1 MVRIPIWDR
10 LQSRRPPFR
19 VNSTL
24 FQFECELQNRKQ
36 GTGDPGNS
44 EITLV
49 FMPPQRLNAV
59 PGKVIAALICCA
71 ALAWA
76 APTWAADVVSVGSV
90 DATSANLWPLHIA
103 QKNGYF
109 AASNLKIDL
118 VFAQSN
124 ASVIQQLAA
133 GSYAVAPSAGM
144 VDPIRA
150 IDKGAPVALVRIVI
164 QAPPYALL
172 AKPEI
177 KKIEDLKGK
186 TIIIG
191 GAKDITR
198 IFTERM
204 LEPHGLKSGD
214 YDYVFAGATSA
225 RFAALKSGAVDA
237 ALLTVPFNFYAES
250 AGFTNLG
257 FTFDYLPDMPFAGMA
272 VNRDWAAANTDVLKR
287 FLDCYNKGV
296 AWFDDPVNH
305 DAAVKLQ
312 MEVSKIGQDDVEKAY
327 AFLRDKNL
335 FEPTG
340 KVSKRKVNNVIDAL
354 RALGDLPAGF
364 TVDRLVLPG
373 VTQIS
378 D

>member
-1 MVRIPIWDR
+1 MG
-10 LQSRRPPFR
+10 RP
-19 VNSTL
+19 VL
-24 FQFECELQNRKQ
+24 I
-36 GTGDPGNS
+36 G
-44 EITLV
+44 LV
-49 FMPPQRLNAV
+49 VAAA
-59 PGKVIAALICCA
+59 AALSPALPA
-71 ALAWA
+71 A
-76 APTWAADVVSVGSV
+76 AADLVSVGSV
-90 DATSANLWPLHIA
+90 DATSANLWPFHIA
-103 QKNGYF
+103 MRNGYF
-109 AASNLKIDL
+109 DAANLKIDL
-118 VFAQSN
+118 VFSQSN

-133 GSYAVAPSAGM
+133 GSYAVAPTAGM

-164 QAPPYALL
+164 QSPPYALL

-237 ALLTVPFNFYAES
+237 ALLTMPFNFFAES
-250 AGFTNLG
+250 AGFSNLG

-272 VNRDWAAANTDVLKR
+272 VNREWAATNTDALKR
-287 FLDCYNKGV
+287 FLDAYNKGV
-296 AWFDDPVNH
+296 AFFDDPNNR
-305 DAAVKLQ
+305 DAVINVQ
-312 MEVSKIGQDDVEKAY
+312 MDVSKIAQDDVEKAY
-327 AFLRDKNL
+327 AFLHDKKL

-340 KVSKRKVNNVIDAL
+340 KVSSRKVNNVIDAL
-354 RALGDLPAGF
+354 RDLGDLPAGF
-364 TVDRLVLPG
+364 TVDRALLPG

>member
-1 MVRIPIWDR
+1 MR
-10 LQSRRPPFR
+10 SAR
-19 VNSTL
+19 VW
-24 FQFECELQNRKQ
+24 
-36 GTGDPGNS
+36 TG
-44 EITLV
+44 L
-49 FMPPQRLNAV
+49 LAAAAV
-59 PGKVIAALICCA
+59 
-71 ALAWA
+71 ALAPLCA
-76 APTWAADVVSVGSV
+76 IAADVISVGSV

-103 QKNGYF
+103 DKNGYF
-109 AASNLKIDL
+109 EEAGLNIDL

-133 GSYAVAPSAGM
+133 GSYNVAPSAGM

-150 IDKGAPVALVRIVI
+150 IDKGAPVALARIVI

-172 AKPEI
+172 AAPEI

-186 TIIIG
+186 TIIVG

-225 RFAALKSGAVDA
+225 RFSALKSGAAAA

-250 AGFTNLG
+250 EGYTNLG
-257 FTFDYLPDMPFAGMA
+257 FTFDYLPDMPFAGLA
-272 VNRDWAAANTDVLKR
+272 VNRTWAEANTDALKR
-287 FLDCYNKGV
+287 FLAAYTKGV
-296 AWFDDPVNH
+296 AWFDDPNNRE
-305 DAAVKLQ
+305 AAIKIQ
-312 MEVSKIGQDDVEKAY
+312 MDTSKIARDDVEKAY
-327 AFLRDKNL
+327 VFLHDKNL

-340 KVSKRKVNNVIDAL
+340 MVSKRKVGNVIGAL
-354 RALGDLPAGF
+354 HDLGDLPADF
-364 TVDRLVLPG
+364 SVDRVVLPG
-373 VTQIS
+373 VTRVS

>member
-1 MVRIPIWDR
+1 MRNSL
-10 LQSRRPPFR
+10 LQGIVVAAAVALSPP
-19 VNSTL
+19 L
-24 FQFECELQNRKQ
+24 HA
-36 GTGDPGNS
+36 G
-44 EITLV
+44 
-49 FMPPQRLNAV
+49 
-59 PGKVIAALICCA
+59 
-71 ALAWA
+71 
-76 APTWAADVVSVGSV
+76 APDVVSVGSV
-90 DATSANLWPLHIA
+90 DATSANLWPFQVAL
-103 QKNGYF
+103 KNGYF
-109 AASNLKIDL
+109 DAANIKVDL

-133 GSYAVAPSAGM
+133 GSYAVAPTAGM

-164 QAPPYALL
+164 QSPPYALL

-186 TIIIG
+186 TLIIG

-225 RFAALKSGAVDA
+225 RFSALKSGAVDA
-237 ALLTVPFNFYAES
+237 ALLTMPFNFFAET
-250 AGFTNLG
+250 AGYTNLG
-257 FTFDYLPDMPFAGMA
+257 FTFEYLPDMPFAGMA
-272 VNRDWAAANTDVLKR
+272 VNRDWAAANGDVLKR
-287 FLDCYNKGV
+287 FLDAYNKGV
-296 AWFDDPVNH
+296 AFFDDANNREDV
-305 DAAVKLQ
+305 VKLQ
-312 MEVSKIGQDDVEKAY
+312 MEISKIDRGDVEKAY
-327 AFLRDKNL
+327 AFLHDKNL

-340 KVSKRKVNNVIDAL
+340 KVSKRKVGSVIDAL
-354 RALGDLPAGF
+354 RDLGDLPSGF
-364 TVDRLVLPG
+364 TVDRLLLPG

>member
-1 MVRIPIWDR
+1 MAVVAMR
-10 LQSRRPPFR
+10 
-19 VNSTL
+19 NGTL
-24 FQFECELQNRKQ
+24 AAF
-36 GTGDPGNS
+36 
-44 EITLV
+44 LV
-49 FMPPQRLNAV
+49 S
-59 PGKVIAALICCA
+59 A
-71 ALAWA
+71 ALAF
-76 APTWAADVVSVGSV
+76 APDALAADTVSVGSV
-90 DATSANLWPLHIA
+90 DATSASLWPLHIA
-103 QKNGYF
+103 IKNGYF
-109 AASNLKIDL
+109 DAANIKIDL

-133 GSYAVAPSAGM
+133 GSYNVAPSAGM

-172 AKPEI
+172 AKPEL

-198 IFTERM
+198 IFAERM
-204 LEPHGLKSGD
+204 LAPHGLQSGD

-237 ALLTVPFNFYAES
+237 ALLTMPFNFFAET

-257 FTFDYLPDMPFAGMA
+257 FTFDVLPDMPFAGMA
-272 VNRDWAAANTDVLKR
+272 VNRPWAEMHVDLLKR
-287 FLDCYNKGV
+287 FLDAYNNGV
-296 AWFDDPVNH
+296 AWFYDPKNRA
-305 DAAVKLQ
+305 AAVKVQ
-312 MEVSKIGQDDVEKAY
+312 MDTSKIQQDDVEKAY
-327 AFLRDKNL
+327 AFLHDKRL

-340 KVSKRKVNNVIDAL
+340 EISKRKVGSVVDAL
-354 RALGDLPAGF
+354 RDLGDLPADF
-364 TVDRLVLPG
+364 KLDSLLLPG
-373 VTQIS
+373 VTRIS

>member
-1 MVRIPIWDR
+1 MRKSLLKGVVVAAAVA
-10 LQSRRPPFR
+10 LSPP
-19 VNSTL
+19 L
-24 FQFECELQNRKQ
+24 HA
-36 GTGDPGNS
+36 G
-44 EITLV
+44 
-49 FMPPQRLNAV
+49 
-59 PGKVIAALICCA
+59 
-71 ALAWA
+71 
-76 APTWAADVVSVGSV
+76 APDVVSVGSV
-90 DATSANLWPLHIA
+90 DATSANLWPFHVAL
-103 QKNGYF
+103 KNGYF
-109 AASNLKIDL
+109 DAANIKVDL

-133 GSYAVAPSAGM
+133 GSYAVAPTAGM

-164 QAPPYALL
+164 QSPPYALL

-186 TIIIG
+186 TLIIG

-225 RFAALKSGAVDA
+225 RFSALKSGAVDA
-237 ALLTVPFNFYAES
+237 ALLTMPFNFFAET
-250 AGFTNLG
+250 AGYTNLG
-257 FTFDYLPDMPFAGMA
+257 FTFEYLPDMPFAGMA
-272 VNRDWAAANTDVLKR
+272 VNRDWAAANGGVLKR
-287 FLDCYNKGV
+287 FLDAYNKGV
-296 AWFDDPVNH
+296 AFFDDASNREDV
-305 DAAVKLQ
+305 VKLQ
-312 MEVSKIGQDDVEKAY
+312 MEISKIDRGDVEKAY
-327 AFLRDKNL
+327 AFLHDKNL

-340 KVSKRKVNNVIDAL
+340 KVSKRKVGSVIDAL
-354 RALGDLPAGF
+354 RDLGDLPSGF
-364 TVDRLVLPG
+364 TVDRLLLPG

>member
-1 MVRIPIWDR
+1 MRRTALR
-10 LQSRRPPFR
+10 LFG
-19 VNSTL
+19 V
-24 FQFECELQNRKQ
+24 
-36 GTGDPGNS
+36 
-44 EITLV
+44 
-49 FMPPQRLNAV
+49 
-59 PGKVIAALICCA
+59 AALVGAAA
-71 ALAWA
+71 ALFVPA
-76 APTWAADVVSVGSV
+76 ARAADTVSVGSV

-103 QKNGYF
+103 VKNGYF
-109 AASNLKIDL
+109 EAADLKIDL

-133 GSYAVAPSAGM
+133 GSYNVAASAGM

-150 IDKGAPVALVRIVI
+150 VDKGAPLALVRIVI

-177 KKIEDLKGK
+177 KTIEDLKGK
-186 TIIIG
+186 TVIIG

-204 LEPHGLKSGD
+204 LQPHGLKAGD
-214 YDYVFAGATSA
+214 YDDLYAGATSA

-237 ALLTVPFNFYAES
+237 ALLTMPFNFFAET

-272 VNRDWAAANTDVLKR
+272 VNRDWAAANSDVLKR
-287 FLDCYNKGV
+287 FLDAYNKGV
-296 AWFDDPVNH
+296 AWFDDPGNRE
-305 DAAVKLQ
+305 AAIALQ
-312 MEVSKIGQDDVEKAY
+312 MDTSRIARDDVEKAY
-327 AFLRDKNL
+327 AFLHDKNL

-340 KVSKRKVNNVIDAL
+340 RVSRRKVGSVIDAL
-354 RALGDLPAGF
+354 HDLGDLPADF
-364 TVDRLVLPG
+364 PVERVLLPG
-373 VTQIS
+373 VTQTS

>member
-1 MVRIPIWDR
+1 MMTMFPM
-10 LQSRRPPFR
+10 P
-19 VNSTL
+19 NGTL
-24 FQFECELQNRKQ
+24 SAL
-36 GTGDPGNS
+36 
-44 EITLV
+44 LV
-49 FMPPQRLNAV
+49 S
-59 PGKVIAALICCA
+59 AAFA
-71 ALAWA
+71 F
-76 APTWAADVVSVGSV
+76 APTAQAADTVSVGSV

-103 QKNGYF
+103 IKNGYF
-109 AASNLKIDL
+109 DAAGIKIDL

-133 GSYAVAPSAGM
+133 GSYNVAPSAGM

-177 KKIEDLKGK
+177 KTIEDLKGK

-204 LEPHGLKSGD
+204 LAPHGLKSGD

-237 ALLTVPFNFYAES
+237 ALLTMPFNFFAEA

-257 FTFDYLPDMPFAGMA
+257 FTFAVLPDMPFAGMA
-272 VNRDWAAANTDVLKR
+272 VNRPWAEAHVDLLKR
-287 FLDCYNKGV
+287 FLGAYNKGV
-296 AWFDDPVNH
+296 AWFYDPKNRE
-305 DAAVKLQ
+305 AAVKIQ
-312 MEVSKIGQDDVEKAY
+312 MATSKIQQDDVEEAY
-327 AFLRDKNL
+327 TFLHDKDL

-340 KVSKRKVNNVIDAL
+340 EISKRKVGSVIDAL
-354 RALGDLPAGF
+354 RDLGDLPADF
-364 TVDRLVLPG
+364 KVDSLLLPG
-373 VTQIS
+373 VTRIS

>member
-1 MVRIPIWDR
+1 MGKHMNGK
-10 LQSRRPPFR
+10 L
-19 VNSTL
+19 
-24 FQFECELQNRKQ
+24 
-36 GTGDPGNS
+36 TGVL
-44 EITLV
+44 ITC
-49 FMPPQRLNAV
+49 
-59 PGKVIAALICCA
+59 IAFA
-71 ALAWA
+71 AA
-76 APTWAADVVSVGSV
+76 APAHAADVVSVGSV

-103 QKNGYF
+103 AKNGYF
-109 AASNLKIDL
+109 DEANLKIDL

-133 GSYAVAPSAGM
+133 GSYSVAPSAGM

-177 KKIEDLKGK
+177 KRIEDLKGK

-237 ALLTVPFNFYAES
+237 ALLTVPFNFFAES
-250 AGFTNLG
+250 AGYTNLG

-272 VNRDWAAANTDVLKR
+272 VNREWAAANTDVLKR
-287 FLDCYNKGV
+287 FLDAYTKGV
-296 AWFDDPVNH
+296 LWFDDPKNRES
-305 DAAVKLQ
+305 AVKIQ
-312 MEVSKIGQDDVEKAY
+312 MDTSNIEQSDVEKAY
-327 AFLRDKNL
+327 AFLHDKDL

-340 KVSKRKVNNVIDAL
+340 KVSKRKVGNVIDAL
-354 RALGDLPAGF
+354 RDLGDLPADF
-364 TVDRLVLPG
+364 TVDRLLLPG

>member
-1 MVRIPIWDR
+1 MR
-10 LQSRRPPFR
+10 
-19 VNSTL
+19 NSAL
-24 FQFECELQNRKQ
+24 M
-36 GTGDPGNS
+36 G
-44 EITLV
+44 
-49 FMPPQRLNAV
+49 AV
-59 PGKVIAALICCA
+59 VTAAV
-71 ALAWA
+71 ALSPLHAG
-76 APTWAADVVSVGSV
+76 AADVVSVGSV
-90 DATSANLWPLHIA
+90 DATSANLWPFHIA
-103 QKNGYF
+103 VKNGYF
-109 AASNLKIDL
+109 DAANLNIDL

-133 GSYAVAPSAGM
+133 GSYAIAPTAGM

-164 QAPPYALL
+164 QSPPYALL

-204 LEPHGLKSGD
+204 LERHGLKTGD

-237 ALLTVPFNFYAES
+237 ALLTMPFNFFAET
-250 AGFTNLG
+250 AGYTNLG
-257 FTFDYLPDMPFAGMA
+257 FTFEYLPDMPFAGMA
-272 VNRDWAAANTDVLKR
+272 VNRDWAAANGDVLKR
-287 FLDCYNKGV
+287 FLDAYNKGV
-296 AWFDDPVNH
+296 AFFDDPNNREDV
-305 DAAVKLQ
+305 VKLQ
-312 MEVSKIGQDDVEKAY
+312 MEVSKIDRGDVEKAY
-327 AFLRDKNL
+327 GFLHDKNL

-340 KVSKRKVNNVIDAL
+340 KVSKRKVGNVIDAL
-354 RALGDLPAGF
+354 RGLGDLPADF
-364 TVDRLVLPG
+364 TVDRLLLPG

>member
-1 MVRIPIWDR
+1 MWKPMLKGV
-10 LQSRRPPFR
+10 
-19 VNSTL
+19 
-24 FQFECELQNRKQ
+24 
-36 GTGDPGNS
+36 
-44 EITLV
+44 
-49 FMPPQRLNAV
+49 A
-59 PGKVIAALICCA
+59 IAAA
-71 ALAWA
+71 VALSPPLHAG
-76 APTWAADVVSVGSV
+76 APDVISVGSV
-90 DATSANLWPLHIA
+90 DATSANLWPFHIA
-103 QKNGYF
+103 VKNGYF
-109 AASNLKIDL
+109 DAANIKLDL

-133 GSYAVAPSAGM
+133 GSYAIAPTAGM

-177 KKIEDLKGK
+177 KTIEDLKGK
-186 TIIIG
+186 IIIIG

-237 ALLTVPFNFYAES
+237 ALLTMPFNFFAAA
-250 AGFTNLG
+250 AGYINLG

-272 VNRDWAAANTDVLKR
+272 VNRDWAASNGDVLKR
-287 FLDCYNKGV
+287 FLDAYNKGV
-296 AWFDDPVNH
+296 AFFADPNNREAV
-305 DAAVKLQ
+305 VKLQ
-312 MEVSKIGQDDVEKAY
+312 MDTSRIGQDDVEKSY
-327 AFLRDKNL
+327 AFLHDKNL

-340 KVSKRKVNNVIDAL
+340 KVSKRKVGSVIDAL
-354 RALGDLPAGF
+354 RDLGDVPAGF
-364 TVDRLVLPG
+364 TVDRVLLPG

>member
-1 MVRIPIWDR
+1 MR
-10 LQSRRPPFR
+10 
-19 VNSTL
+19 NSL
-24 FQFECELQNRKQ
+24 SKA
-36 GTGDPGNS
+36 
-44 EITLV
+44 LV
-49 FMPPQRLNAV
+49 V
-59 PGKVIAALICCA
+59 AAAI
-71 ALAWA
+71 ALAPPLHA
-76 APTWAADVVSVGSV
+76 GAPDIVSVGSV
-90 DATSANLWPLHIA
+90 DATSANLWPFHIA
-103 QKNGYF
+103 AKNGYF
-109 AASNLKIDL
+109 DAANIKIDL

-133 GSYAVAPSAGM
+133 GSYAVAPTAGM

-164 QAPPYALL
+164 QSPPYALL

-177 KKIEDLKGK
+177 KTIEDLKGK

-204 LEPHGLKSGD
+204 LEPHGLHSGD

-237 ALLTVPFNFYAES
+237 ALLTMPFNFFAET
-250 AGFTNLG
+250 AGYTNLG
-257 FTFDYLPDMPFAGMA
+257 FTFEYLPDMPFAGMA
-272 VNRDWAAANTDVLKR
+272 VNRDWAAANGDVLKR
-287 FLDCYNKGV
+287 FLDAYNKGV
-296 AWFDDPVNH
+296 AFFDDPNNREDVI
-305 DAAVKLQ
+305 KLQ
-312 MEVSKIGQDDVEKAY
+312 MDVSKIGQDDVEKSY
-327 AFLRDKNL
+327 SFLHDKNL

-354 RALGDLPAGF
+354 RDLGDLPSGF
-364 TVDRLVLPG
+364 TVDRLLLPG

-378 D
+378 E